1 MGPWR
6 SRPGLGL
13 CPPLVPATHW
23 ICTARA
29 SSRGWQRGSDCHSGS
44 RGARGARGSRQ
55 RTAPVAHTCARRPT
69 LPPAACGGD
78 PQGRRPR
85 RTLGTRRRRCAGPR
99 ASPAGQLPLPF
110 PSSGRPRDL
119 TRRRAGG
126 DAPLPSCSQTCRL
139 PGPAKAQALG
149 RLTLTGTVR
158 LGDPVR
164 LPQSQAHLATR
175 RTGRTPPVCL
185 PCKLPSGSEE
195 QLLGGRGGRGGRG
208 RADTQTARATD
219 SPAVWASTS
228 HPGRPFLPPQLWPR
242 KPQPC
247 PHPSSSKWQ
256 PRPVAARGPV
266 FASAFAGPPPGA
278 AASRPVALD
287 LEMPHSLPEAPSV
300 LRPLPPVPGQ
310 LFASF

>member
-1 MGPWR
+1 MGPWQ

-164 LPQSQAHLATR
+164 LPQSQAHLATQ

>member
-29 SSRGWQRGSDCHSGS
+29 SSRGWRRGSDCHSGS

-55 RTAPVAHTCARRPT
+55 RTAPVARTCARRPT

-85 RTLGTRRRRCAGPR
+85 RTLGTRQRRGAGPR

-195 QLLGGRGGRGGRG
+195 QLPGLALCVHLEPVSASAGVFRRRVRSRGQTTLRVHTMTTVMLRGPWLPKEWRASRRSGLGGRDCSYPSQLSSHIDVVKKKKKRCKQIDRCSRRTRGVQ
-208 RADTQTARATD
+208 D
-219 SPAVWASTS
+219 
-228 HPGRPFLPPQLWPR
+228 
-242 KPQPC
+242 
-247 PHPSSSKWQ
+247 
-256 PRPVAARGPV
+256 PVAGP
-266 FASAFAGPPPGA
+266 A
-278 AASRPVALD
+278 
-287 LEMPHSLPEAPSV
+287 
-300 LRPLPPVPGQ
+300 
-310 LFASF
+310 